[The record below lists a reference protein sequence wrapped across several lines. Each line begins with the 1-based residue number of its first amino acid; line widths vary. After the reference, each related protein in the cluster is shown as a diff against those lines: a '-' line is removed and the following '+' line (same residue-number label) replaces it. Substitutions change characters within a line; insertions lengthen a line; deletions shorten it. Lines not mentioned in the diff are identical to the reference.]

1 MTPSSKAYCLFFVL
15 LIPLTLLLLLLPP
28 SYNGFFKTDRKG
40 ISDVLVFRDNFGV
53 PHLNSTDLKSCFYAI
68 GLLHAQ
74 DRLWEMT
81 FKKILLS
88 GRLSENFGESTLNL
102 DIIMRTMGLY
112 RTSIENEKHLTTEE
126 TIMLQ
131 AYADGVNDYVANL
144 YFFPIEFYLTGVKF
158 ENWTIPDSFS
168 VMKLIEFSLTLEW
181 QSEGLKQ
188 LLLSYF
194 ESDFVEEITGSGPH
208 NHYYQ
213 TTILNDEEL
222 KQSGI
227 YEKAPIRNNNKSKTF
242 NKPGRTDSKRD
253 PYYNMVEKLFMDARG
268 SNNWVIHGNHTKN
281 GKPLLAN
288 DPHLDNSIPSIWYPA
303 EFNYKENG
311 KDRSL
316 FGFTVS
322 GTPFVMIGKT
332 NDVCWGITALLGDD
346 SDLFQEKLNE
356 EETHYYVDENKYP
369 LQKVE
374 ETILIKGK
382 EEPHVEKVLFTGHG
396 PIITKILE
404 QMYNVKFNREYYSF
418 AWTGHLK
425 RDAAAGTLLKLYQTT
440 DAFQFK
446 STILDIGG
454 LYLNVV
460 FFDKLGNIGYTGI
473 GLHKLKKE
481 DEYSFFP
488 ANGSNSDDDWK
499 GFVPYNES
507 IFVINPPKGYIF
519 SANNKIATENIKH
532 RYSSNGRQTPR
543 SLRLQQIFE
552 EKIKKGQKFDFQ
564 DMKNMQN
571 DIKDSYAE
579 ILLPNFLE
587 ICKKHLNI
595 IRNATEREIIK
606 NYTNIMANW
615 DFRVSTDSFQAVIY
629 NLWMFHFQRN
639 LLSNIKNEPL
649 HKKTV
654 HSFGFEQYILKR
666 VESWAKNEATLNDKV
681 CFSWISQN
689 YKNYEC
695 ASLVLLSLI
704 TVHEKVGENDYKK
717 WGDLYKSFY
726 PHRPLSDSTL
736 ASIFEKRVPAAG
748 NGATLNVAYGGWYK
762 EKFQSDC
769 SANMRFISD
778 LEKTYYIVDTGV
790 SENLFSKHRDD
801 MMVMKHRGEYI
812 ELEKANESMDKFHII
827 KV

>member
-1 MTPSSKAYCLFFVL
+1 MSSSLKAYCLFLLL
-15 LIPLTLLLLLLPP
+15 LIPLTLILLFLPP
-28 SYNGFFKTDRKG
+28 SYIGVFKTTRKG
-40 ISDVLVFRDNFGV
+40 ISDILVSRDRFGV
-53 PHLNSTDLKSCFYAI
+53 PHLNSSDLKSCFYAI
-68 GLLHAQ
+68 GHLHAQ

-81 FKKILLS
+81 FKKVLLS
-88 GRLSENFGESTLNL
+88 GRLSESFGEKSLDL

-112 RTSIENEKHLTTEE
+112 RTSIENEKHLTSEE
-126 TIMLQ
+126 RTMIQ
-131 AYADGVNDYVANL
+131 AYADGINDYAANL
-144 YFFPIEFYLTGVKF
+144 YFFPAEFYLTGLKF
-158 ENWTIPDSFS
+158 ENWTISDSIA
-168 VMKLIEFSLTLEW
+168 VMKLVEFSLTLEW

-208 NHYYQ
+208 NQYYQ

-227 YEKAPIRNNNKSKTF
+227 YEKAPLRNKHKGKTF
-242 NKPGRTDSKRD
+242 SNPKKTDSERN

-288 DPHLDNSIPSIWYPA
+288 DPHLDNSIPSIWYPV

-316 FGFTVS
+316 FGFTIS

-346 SDLFQEKLNE
+346 SDLFQEVLNE
-356 EETHYYVDENKYP
+356 EETHYYVDGNKYP
-369 LQKVE
+369 LHMIN
-374 ETILIKGK
+374 ETILINGK
-382 EEPHVEKVLFTGHG
+382 EPHVEKVLFTGHG
-396 PIITKILE
+396 PIINNVLE
-404 QMYNVKFNREYYSF
+404 QMYNVKYNKEYYSF
-418 AWTGHLK
+418 AWTGYLK
-425 RDAAAGTLLKLYQTT
+425 RDAAAGTLLKLYRTT
-440 DAFQFK
+440 DAYQFK

-460 FFDKLGNIGYTGI
+460 FFDKLGNIAYAGI

-552 EKIKKGQKFDFQ
+552 EKIKQGHKFDFQ
-564 DMKNMQN
+564 DMKKMQT
-571 DIKDSYAE
+571 DLKDTYAE
-579 ILLPNFLE
+579 ILIPNFLE
-587 ICKKHLNI
+587 ICKKHMNI
-595 IRNATEREIIK
+595 LKNATEREIIK
-606 NYTNIMANW
+606 NYTNIMKNW
-615 DFRVSTDSFQAVIY
+615 DFRMNTDSFQAVIY

-639 LLSNIKNEPL
+639 LLSSIQNEVI

-654 HSFGFEQYILKR
+654 HFFGFEQYILKR
-666 VESWAKNEATLNDKV
+666 VEGWAKNEATLNDTV
-681 CFSWISQN
+681 CFSYISRN
-689 YKNYEC
+689 YKNHEC
-695 ASLVLLSLI
+695 ASLILLSLI
-704 TVHEKVGENDYKK
+704 TVHEKVSKGGYKK
-717 WGDLYKSFY
+717 WGDLYNSFY
-726 PHRPLSDSTL
+726 PHRPFSNTPL
-736 ASIFEKRVPAAG
+736 ASIFEKKVPAAG
-748 NGATLNVAYGGWYK
+748 NGATLNVAYGSWHK
-762 EKFQSDC
+762 DEFQSDC

-801 MMVMKHRGEYI
+801 MMVMKQRGEYI
-812 ELEKANESMDKFHII
+812 ELEEVNEAMDKFHIV